1 MKTEKMC
8 LSRINCGTTI
18 CIAIKKRNGE
28 LYLAKSENFASR
40 YKAEHHEVLMK
51 LPPTFLR
58 HGNTILKPL
67 FCFLVGLSPC
77 QNGTPRD
84 QTVTQLDSGSF

>member
-1 MKTEKMC
+1 MVP
-8 LSRINCGTTI
+8 LF
-18 CIAIKKRNGE
+18 ALLLKKRNGE
-28 LYLAKSENFASR
+28 LYLAKSENFASC

-51 LPPTFLR
+51 LTPSFLR
-58 HGNTILKPL
+58 PGNTILKPL

-84 QTVTQLDSGSF
+84 QTVTQLDSASF